1 MLNFTVDSRTCTRC
15 GACAADC
22 PPRIISLYSG
32 LPAIAP
38 EKEAACYKCQH
49 CLAICPTAAIS
60 ILGVRPENCTGLAGN
75 LPSPEA
81 LATLIKGR
89 RSVRRY
95 RDENLAPELLQ
106 QLLEVAWHAP
116 TGVNSRQV
124 RFTVVDDRRKM
135 AEFRTNLLEELGK
148 LVRRNAL
155 PAGFERY
162 ADFVRVW
169 EEQGQDVLFRGAP
182 HFLVASAPQAVVTPT
197 QDCLIALSYFE
208 LYARVNGVGTVWDG
222 LATLAVTQLVPVA
235 RQWLGIPD
243 DHVVGYCMAFG
254 PPAVSYQRTVQHPAA
269 LIHRV
274 S

>member
-1 MLNFTVDSRTCTRC
+1 MLNFTVDSRACTRC

-22 PPRIISLYSG
+22 PPRIISLDSG

-38 EKEAACYKCQH
+38 ENEAACYKCQH
-49 CLAICPTAAIS
+49 CLAICPAAAIS
-60 ILGVRPENCTGLAGN
+60 ILGVAPASCTTLTGN
-75 LPSPEA
+75 LPTPEA
-81 LATLIKGR
+81 VATLIKGR

-95 RDENLAPELLQ
+95 RDENLAPELMQ

-124 RFTVVDDRRKM
+124 RFTVVDDRLKM
-135 AEFRTNLLEELGK
+135 AGFRAKLLEELGE

-162 ADFVRVW
+162 ADFVRAW
-169 EEQGQDVLFRGAP
+169 EEQRQDILFRGAP
-182 HFLVASAPQAVVTPT
+182 HFLVASAPQTVVTPT

-222 LATLAVTQLVPVA
+222 LATLAVTQLVPAA